1 MTNYHS
7 ACWLRRMWW
16 EMFVMFSFHLS
27 DCLVFRKQTNKQTAS
42 VDNQAVL
49 CLWIVGDKPSRNEM
63 AWNNSLF
70 FSPSSLV
77 FSRGRAQSSCSCAL
91 AGVARAVSR
100 LAETLG
106 WLGLSLQVL
115 WPLLHVAAPSGL
127 ASRVAGP
134 LMWQLRAPQAIRQ

>member
-1 MTNYHS
+1 
-7 ACWLRRMWW
+7 
-16 EMFVMFSFHLS
+16 MFSFHLS
-27 DCLVFRKQTNKQTAS
+27 DCLVFRKKKKNKPHLWTTRQCCAYGLSVTNPPETKWLETI
-42 VDNQAVL
+42 L
-49 CLWIVGDKPSRNEM
+49 F
-63 AWNNSLF
+63 F

-77 FSRGRAQSSCSCAL
+77 FSLGRAQSSCSRAL

-134 LMWQLRAPQAIRQ
+134 LTWQLRAPQAIRQ